1 VALPDDVE
9 FGLRVKHADL
19 LPRLQDGEAAGD
31 LPSGATFRFHT
42 HGVQLASLPDAQ
54 LVARC
59 RAGDEDA
66 WRELVARFS
75 RYVFAICTQAFRLRA
90 DDAEEVFQEVFART
104 YQHLDRLRDDAA
116 IRPWIGQLTRRL
128 CIDHLRSSSRE
139 EIVDPD
145 TMPGGA
151 DEAMATIDEGFAVHE
166 AMGEL
171 SENCREILDR
181 FFARDESYQMIGAAL
196 EIPSGTIAS
205 RISRCLAR
213 LREIFEGRN
222 PASGTSS

>member
-1 VALPDDVE
+1 VASSHRP
-9 FGLRVKHADL
+9 
-19 LPRLQDGEAAGD
+19 QDGATGRD
-31 LPSGATFRFHT
+31 LPTRRTFRFHT
-42 HGVQLASLPDAQ
+42 LGVQLASLPDAQ

-59 RAGDEDA
+59 RGGDEDA

-75 RYVFAICTQAFRLRA
+75 RYVFAICSQAFRLRPE
-90 DDAEEVFQEVFART
+90 DAEEVFQEVFART
-104 YQHLDRLRDDAA
+104 YQHLDKLRDDEA

-139 EIVDPD
+139 DIVDPAAL
-145 TMPGGA
+145 PGGT
-151 DEAMATIDEGFAVHE
+151 DEAMATLDEAFAVHE
-166 AMGEL
+166 AMAEL
-171 SENCREILDR
+171 TENCREILDR
-181 FFARDESYQMIGAAL
+181 FFARDESYQTIGIAL

-222 PASGTSS
+222 SAADASS